1 MGATRIATPDRIGFV
16 QNRNVLLEG
25 LRWVAVLPAGLGA
38 YFGIQ
43 IVVGLFRSLDSGFD
57 DRPDYWSQF
66 ISSIAGPYCLV
77 LAGAKTAPR
86 YRFVT
91 ALTLTVLH
99 GFVNGSLVTLA
110 IVLAWRQSAS
120 LWWLILC
127 CAVGIIASIVAC
139 IQMRREEDTS
149 VGHDGGMA

>member
-1 MGATRIATPDRIGFV
+1 MLDNTETV
-16 QNRNVLLEG
+16 QSRTSLREW
-25 LRWVAVLPAGLGA
+25 LRWIAVLPAALGA
-38 YFGIQ
+38 YIGIQ
-43 IVVGLFRSLDSGFD
+43 LVVGLVRSLETGVD

-66 ISSIAGPYCLV
+66 ISGIAGPYCLV